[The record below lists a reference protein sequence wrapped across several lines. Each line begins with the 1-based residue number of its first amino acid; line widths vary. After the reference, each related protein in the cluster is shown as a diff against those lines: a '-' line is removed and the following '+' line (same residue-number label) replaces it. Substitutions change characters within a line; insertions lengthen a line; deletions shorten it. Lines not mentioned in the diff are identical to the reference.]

1 MSRIVWHGR
10 APRDWLARPR
20 RILFPLWVLGATL
33 LVLFPIY
40 LIFMVSVAPGIA

>member
-1 MSRIVWHGR
+1 MSRSAWHRG
-10 APRDWLARPR
+10 APHDRLARLR